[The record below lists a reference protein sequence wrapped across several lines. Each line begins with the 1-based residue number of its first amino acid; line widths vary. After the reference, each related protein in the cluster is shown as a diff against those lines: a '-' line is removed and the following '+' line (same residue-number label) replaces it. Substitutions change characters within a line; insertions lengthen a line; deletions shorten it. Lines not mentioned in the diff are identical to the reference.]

1 MLSSSLRAAASAWA
15 LLPDRAAACNVKNSP
30 EAGNLHCSSWTSF
43 PGPEL
48 APGKQRLLVYAIKS
62 RQVPGKLWGVGEEKL
77 GVGSCVVRLLSSTH
91 RSKRTGM
98 VESTLRLFCL
108 FWEGKMHLLW

>member
-15 LLPDRAAACNVKNSP
+15 LLPERAAACNVKNSP
-30 EAGNLHCSSWTSF
+30 QAGNPHCISWTSF
-43 PGPEL
+43 PGPEI
-48 APGKQRLLVYAIKS
+48 APGKQRLLVYLIKS
-62 RQVPGKLWGVGEEKL
+62 TQVPGKLWGVGEEKL
-77 GVGSCVVRLLSSTH
+77 GVGSGVVRLPSSTH

-108 FWEGKMHLLW
+108 FW

>member
-15 LLPDRAAACNVKNSP
+15 LLPDGAAACNVKNSP
-30 EAGNLHCSSWTSF
+30 EAGNLHCRSWTSF

-91 RSKRTGM
+91 RSKRTGR
-98 VESTLRLFCL
+98 VECTLWLFCL
-108 FWEGKMHLLW
+108 FWGGKMHLLW